1 MKQKILKKNMYQKS
15 IEEAKKRL
23 FNGQLVI
30 FPTET
35 VYGIGANAN
44 NEEAIKLIYKRKKR
58 PLKNPLICHFANIE
72 EVEKNCVL
80 EKKDYDLAK
89 YFWPGPLTL
98 ILEKKTNSK
107 ISPLVSNYKNLIGCR
122 IPNNKIAIDLLSS
135 LNFPI
140 AAPSANISTKTSAT
154 SIRDLDQNLKKIF
167 HIDGGASV
175 LGLESTVIK
184 TNKNGCKILRLGS
197 LTIENIKNKF
207 SNYVIKIQNSSLS
220 PGNQLKHYS
229 PSKPIRINVNNVNK
243 NEALLNYGKN
253 KLISEIKNMN
263 LSVNEDLIEASHNF
277 YNYLNI
283 LDRSDCSSIAVAPIP
298 KNGLGKTINDRL
310 KRASYEND

>member
-1 MKQKILKKNMYQKS
+1 M
-15 IEEAKKRL
+15 
-23 FNGQLVI
+23 
-30 FPTET
+30 
-35 VYGIGANAN
+35 
-44 NEEAIKLIYKRKKR
+44 
-58 PLKNPLICHFANIE
+58 
-72 EVEKNCVL
+72 
-80 EKKDYDLAK
+80 
-89 YFWPGPLTL
+89 
-98 ILEKKTNSK
+98 
-107 ISPLVSNYKNLIGCR
+107 
-122 IPNNKIAIDLLSS
+122 
-135 LNFPI
+135 
-140 AAPSANISTKTSAT
+140 
-154 SIRDLDQNLKKIF
+154 
-167 HIDGGASV
+167 
-175 LGLESTVIK
+175 
-184 TNKNGCKILRLGS
+184 GS